1 MNSLLQS
8 YFEPDEKQQ
17 SLTVVGPLST
27 SQQLTGIVDVQVE
40 REINRRKFAIAGFS
54 EQQEVPKHET
64 NFVVDPD
71 FRLVDVP
78 EIKITQRKSRF
89 EAIQKWDGHVVNID
103 KENKTFEARLTD
115 SSVPRDADSETVE
128 FLINDLTDDS
138 LCLLKV
144 GAVFVWSVGYHYD
157 EYGTKRRS
165 SDLVFRRMP
174 VWTEKDF
181 EESEQIADEIAEGL
195 RWD

>member
-8 YFEPDEKQQ
+8 YIEPHEEQR
-17 SLTVVGPLST
+17 SLTVVKPLST
-27 SQQLTGIVDVQVE
+27 SQQLTSIVEVQIE
-40 REINRRKFAIAGFS
+40 RELSKRKFAIADFW
-54 EQQEVPKHET
+54 EQQKVPEHET
-64 NFVVDPD
+64 NFAVDPD
-71 FRLVDVP
+71 IRLVDVP
-78 EIKITQRKSRF
+78 EIKSSQRKSRF

-103 KENKTFEARLTD
+103 KENKTFESRITD
-115 SSVPRDADSETVE
+115 SSVLRDADSETVE
-128 FLINDLTDDS
+128 FLIDDLNDDS

-157 EYGTKRRS
+157 EYGTKRRA

-181 EESEQIADEIAEGL
+181 EESEQIANEIAEGL